1 MPPVTRSQVGKVQTT
16 IDAVDFSGSRIK
28 VGPSATGQGTH
39 TVWVYLDIAETES
52 TKPAAASVSLWPTL
66 STLSSL
72 TESVESDR
80 PQTPEP
86 HASRTAGSVIATPKR
101 LQRSP
106 GRIGGH
112 GIDFGRDGS
121 GVIVRDIVDGA
132 GVSQSTHNN
141 GEIVMGNAQS
151 SGDCQ
156 NYMQQ
161 RRESMERRNAELAVW
176 RAAQSEEYEQMGDAD
191 VFKNTAPRLGPEG
204 TVLIEED
211 TSSQR
216 DNTGIHMDNAR
227 LAELQDR
234 QNLQAWALGLEPT
247 IIIHPGQYE
256 PPRRTSLGWNQ
267 RERRALRSL
276 VLEPTELVL

>member
-1 MPPVTRSQVGKVQTT
+1 MPPVTRSQAGKVQTT
-16 IDAVDFSGSRIK
+16 IHAVDLSGSPIK
-28 VGPSATGQGTH
+28 VGPSATGQGTR
-39 TVWVYLDIAETES
+39 TVWVYLDVAETES

-86 HASRTAGSVIATPKR
+86 RASWTAGSVIATPTR

-106 GRIGGH
+106 GHIGGH
-112 GIDFGRDGS
+112 GIDFWRDGS

-132 GVSQSTHNN
+132 GVSQSSHHN
-141 GEIVMGNAQS
+141 GEVAMGDTQS
-151 SGDCQ
+151 GGNCQ
-156 NYMQQ
+156 NYMMQQ
-161 RRESMERRNAELAVW
+161 MRELMERRNAELAVW
-176 RAAQSEEYEQMGDAD
+176 KAAQSEEYEPMGDAD

-204 TVLIEED
+204 TILIEEN

-216 DNTGIHMDNAR
+216 DTQTDNAE
-227 LAELQDR
+227 LAELQHR

-256 PPRRTSLGWNQ
+256 PPRRTLPGWNR
-267 RERRALRSL
+267 RERQALRSL
-276 VLEPTELVL
+276 ALEPTELVL